1 MKHIKELHEKNKGV
15 SAKPIFKSSLGGNTT
30 SIQLLKN
37 EKLKEHSSKTDA
49 LLICI
54 EGKVLYQD
62 EDNNKYEL
70 KSGNYV
76 EIKSNVKHELE
87 SILESHLI
95 LIR

>member
-1 MKHIKELHEKNKGV
+1 MKYIKELHEKNKGV

-30 SIQLLKN
+30 SIQLLNN

-95 LIR
+95 LIK

>member
-62 EDNNKYEL
+62 KDNNKYEL
-70 KSGNYV
+70 KPGYYV
-76 EIKSNVKHELE
+76 EIKANVKHELE